1 MFRKTDTFVA
11 LIVTTIFVSSCAVH
25 PPITSS
31 QAFSDSP
38 YRSLDTLKTGTILH
52 IPTGIEVSQEEM
64 FRILSGARVIYVGE
78 THTNIKAHQ
87 VELEILQ
94 GLSERFPGEVSV
106 GMEMFQ
112 RPSQK
117 QLDRWSRGELDEK
130 AFMEVWISNWDQSYG
145 YYRDILR
152 YIRDHRI
159 PLVALNA
166 REDLVRAVMEKG
178 TKGLSDEMKKE
189 LPEMD
194 KSDNFHKESLEA
206 VFGGHAHGKEG
217 FERFYETMLMWD
229 ETMAQSIAAY
239 LGGPEGK
246 GRKMVVFSGGF
257 HVNYGFGIPR
267 RVFRRLR
274 EPYSIVMPY
283 TAEVP
288 ENRKELLMDVQPV
301 SIPLY
306 LADFAWAV
314 GYADL
319 EDQGVRLGVQIEE
332 NSEGLRVRKVS
343 PHSTASKY
351 GLREGD
357 IILSFD
363 GQSILKPF
371 DLIHLVSLK
380 QAGDRATLQVRRGGQ
395 SITLRIQFEEIR
407 KPESP

>member
-1 MFRKTDTFVA
+1 MFRKSDTFLA
-11 LIVTTIFVSSCAVH
+11 LIVTTTLASGCVVH
-25 PPITSS
+25 PPLTSS
-31 QAFSDSP
+31 EAFSDSP
-38 YRSLDTLKTGTILH
+38 YRSLDTLKAGTILH
-52 IPTGIEVSQEEM
+52 IPTGIEVSKDEM
-64 FRILSGARVIYVGE
+64 FRVLSGARVIYVGE
-78 THTNIKAHQ
+78 THTNVKDHQ

-94 GLSERFPGEVSV
+94 GLSERFPGQVSV

-130 AFMEVWISNWDQSYG
+130 AFMEVWIANWDQSYG

-152 YIRDHRI
+152 YIRDHRL

-166 REDLVRAVMEKG
+166 REDLVRAVMERG
-178 TKGLSDEMKKE
+178 TEGLSDGMKKE
-189 LPEMD
+189 LPDID
-194 KSDNFHKESLEA
+194 KTDKFHKESLEA

-217 FERFYETMLMWD
+217 FERFYETMLVWD
-229 ETMAQSIAAY
+229 ETMAQSVATY
-239 LGGPEGK
+239 LGGSEGEGK
-246 GRKMVVFSGGF
+246 KMVVFSGGF

-314 GYADL
+314 GYQDL
-319 EDQGVRLGVQIEE
+319 EDENVHLGVQIEE
-332 NSEGLRVRKVS
+332 NDVGVRVRKVMPNS
-343 PHSTASKY
+343 SASRF

-363 GQSILKPF
+363 GQTILKPF

-380 QAGDRATLQVRRGGQ
+380 QAGDRATLQVRRGDQ
-395 SITLRIQFEEIR
+395 SITLEVQFEGNR
-407 KPESP
+407 KPE